1 MQRMGQP
8 IGSTGARRAP
18 IGAILRIVSA
28 LRMVTWC
35 HHKNL
40 KMYSSAFFGGTFGPK
55 MTSLGIKKRQIGRSL
70 LKMARINLDQKTAPP

>member
-35 HHKNL
+35 YHKNFE
-40 KMYSSAFFGGTFGPK
+40 MYSSAFFGGTFGPK
-55 MTSLGIKKRQIGRSL
+55 ITSLGIKNDKLAVARSKWLGSILTGVCFL
-70 LKMARINLDQKTAPP
+70 L